1 MFTGLIRTTGTVRRV
16 DQRGDCMI
24 TIAMREPFA
33 IEIGDSIAC
42 HGICLTATKVADNEF
57 KVALSAET
65 LACSTAANWAVGT
78 VVNLEPSL
86 RVGDALGGHF
96 VSGHVDAVGTAI
108 RSEKSGDSVVWEF
121 EVPTT
126 FAKFIAPK
134 GSVAIDGVSLTV
146 NQVNRYEGKTT
157 FTVNIIAHT
166 AQMTSFGQLQLS
178 GKVNLEAD
186 MLARYVARMME
197 AKA

>member
-1 MFTGLIRTTGTVRRV
+1 MFTGLVRTTGTIRRV
-16 DQRGDCMI
+16 DQRGDCMM

-42 HGICLTATKVADNEF
+42 HGICLTAVKVADNEF

-65 LACSTAANWAVGT
+65 LACSSAKHWAVGT

-86 RVGDALGGHF
+86 RVGDAMGGHF
-96 VSGHVDAVGTAI
+96 VSGHVDAVANAI
-108 RSEKSGDSVVWEF
+108 RNEKSGDSVIWEF
-121 EVPTT
+121 EVPATL
-126 FAKFIAPK
+126 AKFIAPK
-134 GSVAIDGVSLTV
+134 GSITIDGVSLTV

-157 FTVNIIAHT
+157 FTVNIIQHT
-166 AQMTSFGQLQLS
+166 AQMTSFGAMRE
-178 GKVNLEAD
+178 GDAVNIEVD

-197 AKA
+197 AK